1 MSNWKN
7 LHFRPPITKAQVI
20 YNGRSSDL
28 VLIRNAGHPE
38 TTFAGYVIVRHHDPR
53 TYRICGRGYTERKVD
68 ASSIEWMEVPV

>member
-20 YNGRSSDL
+20 Y
-28 VLIRNAGHPE
+28 AGHPE

-53 TYRICGRGYTERKVD
+53 TYRICGRGYTERKVE
-68 ASSIEWMEVPV
+68 ASSIEWMEVPK